1 MLDQQFKQVGQNR
14 RRIKRFRRKHRTNAS
29 ARDTRLRKHT
39 LTQFVNAVLGNETR
53 KKDGH
58 VHPVCRGVMV
68 YIGYLRAFDGGK
80 KIVILNMRA

>member
-1 MLDQQFKQVGQNR
+1 MLDQQFKQVGQ
-14 RRIKRFRRKHRTNAS
+14 TVGGQTLPPETPSNAS

-58 VHPVCRGVMV
+58 VHPV
-68 YIGYLRAFDGGK
+68 
-80 KIVILNMRA
+80 